1 MAGTRRKSDVGDI
14 PGGSA
19 VSGRALS
26 HQGVDR
32 YPDQEGTLHSERRI
46 ENKAGASKSGSPFS
60 LKVVIEQWICLGLGI
75 ICMISGTLGISMS
88 PGQNDLPGH
97 LAWAGLGYAPL
108 LRIMAAACLAFGV
121 VLVRLG
127 WTGRRPQPSGGSR
140 TPIVKE
146 EPDEKRR

>member
-60 LKVVIEQWICLGLGI
+60 LNVVICLGLGI

-108 LRIMAAACLAFGV
+108 LRDN
-121 VLVRLG
+121 
-127 WTGRRPQPSGGSR
+127 GSR
-140 TPIVKE
+140 LSGVRCRPGTTGMDGPPTAAIRWF
-146 EPDEKRR
+146 PHANSQGGTR

>member
-1 MAGTRRKSDVGDI
+1 MAGTGVDQMLEI

-60 LKVVIEQWICLGLGI
+60 LMVVIEQWICLGLGI

-88 PGQNDLPGH
+88 PGQNDLPAH
-97 LAWAGLGYAPL
+97 LAWVGLGYTPL
-108 LRIMAAACLAFGV
+108 LRITAAACLAFGV

-127 WTGRRPQPSGGSR
+127 MDEPPTAAVRWFPHANSQGGTR
-140 TPIVKE
+140 
-146 EPDEKRR
+146 